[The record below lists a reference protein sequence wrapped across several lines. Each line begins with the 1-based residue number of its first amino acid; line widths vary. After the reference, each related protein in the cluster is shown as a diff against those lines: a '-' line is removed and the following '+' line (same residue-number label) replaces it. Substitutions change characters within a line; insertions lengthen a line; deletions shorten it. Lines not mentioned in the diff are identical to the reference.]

1 MTIQL
6 ALAASPENALSRA
19 MADVLFRFQ
28 TFLEQLGRQF
38 IQACTAFL
46 RQRMQLFDQVAVE
59 LDREG
64 DQSKG
69 LVAFTLLAPIQDG
82 GCALAESA
90 GGPGLA
96 QLAVD
101 FLAFVFF
108 ECGFFQNEKFECSL
122 KGSGLLPWHA
132 MRERISRAQGQPPI

>member
-46 RQRMQLFDQVAVE
+46 RQRMQLFDQVAVK
-59 LDREG
+59 LDGEG

-69 LVAFTLLAPIQDG
+69 LVAFT
-82 GCALAESA
+82 
-90 GGPGLA
+90 
-96 QLAVD
+96 
-101 FLAFVFF
+101 
-108 ECGFFQNEKFECSL
+108 
-122 KGSGLLPWHA
+122 
-132 MRERISRAQGQPPI
+132 